1 MELEKSSSS
10 AVTGKPLPASMKP
23 QMSPSY
29 VSSSKGVSL
38 AAALEQAKI
47 KVRELARLQ
56 KPEPADV
63 DAEPLYPT
71 FKKSRVVPKS
81 SPGVLTEIAS
91 SRQLE
96 DDDSGTDGGSRKK
109 SDTADAANGDDEGAT
124 AAAESQKHDAEH
136 AETNRTKKSLPFI
149 GKLPFLK
156 TARAAKQAASE
167 QNAADDKSKIEI
179 KLNVAQSMTTTVQS
193 EPVELSPAPVTMASP
208 EYVAPQR
215 PVCMPSSNVEYSST
229 EKQNSLDAF
238 LSIGD
243 PESSQCQAVP
253 VLNVG
258 PQTRSEFMLEN
269 PPSSKQTAEATEA
282 PLTTGKDTAL
292 TNSASDAMQ
301 SMKDV
306 TTTGVKAVAM
316 DKAMGGVQAVGGV
329 QFSSTTATANLSSAK
344 ETVRTGSL
352 SDNSKTTG
360 TEISTVS
367 EPQNVDAAGSVDTAV
382 CLAEHENNSA
392 MSIEV
397 DDNTEDY
404 EPKNDTQTRRV
415 ARDEETAK
423 LLPQISATWME
434 PAASGCFNV
443 SSLV

>member
-1 MELEKSSSS
+1 
-10 AVTGKPLPASMKP
+10 MKP

-179 KLNVAQSMTTTVQS
+179 KLNVAQTMTTTVQC
-193 EPVELSPAPVTMASP
+193 EPAQLSSALVMMASP

-229 EKQNSLDAF
+229 ERQNSLDAF

-269 PPSSKQTAEATEA
+269 PPSSKQTAEATET
-282 PLTTGKDTAL
+282 PLTTGKTEF
-292 TNSASDAMQ
+292 TTGNSASDAMQ
-301 SMKDV
+301 SVNDV
-306 TTTGVKAVAM
+306 TTTDVKAVAT
-316 DKAMGGVQAVGGV
+316 DKAMGDVR
-329 QFSSTTATANLSSAK
+329 FSSTTATANSSSAK
-344 ETVRTGSL
+344 ETVCTVNL
-352 SDNSKTTG
+352 SDKSKTMG
-360 TEISTVS
+360 TEVSTVS
-367 EPQNVDAAGSVDTAV
+367 EPQNVDAAGSADTTV

-404 EPKNDTQTRRV
+404 EPKNDTQTGRV

-434 PAASGCFNV
+434 PAATGCSAV